1 MNWQMTASATLENE
15 HVILRPVSEDDR
27 ESIRTLA
34 RDSHI
39 WRYFVFRVSND
50 EEFETFFNAMLGDQA
65 TGVRA
70 VFIVVDK
77 VSGQIAGSMSFGNM
91 VEKEA
96 RLEIGWSW
104 LGEAFRG
111 KGINRWAKY
120 LLMRHAFEALCA
132 LRVEFKTDVLNLQ
145 ARAGLRNIGA
155 KEEGVLRSF
164 NFMPDGRRRDAI
176 FYSVLADEWP
186 WVCDAL
192 QRRAKAGPRPE
203 AQ

>member
-1 MNWQMTASATLENE
+1 MNWQTTASATLENE
-15 HVILRPVSEDDR
+15 HVILRPVREDDR
-27 ESIRTLA
+27 ESVRALA

-39 WRYFVFRVSND
+39 WRYFVFRVSSD
-50 EEFETFFNAMLGDQA
+50 DEFEAFFNAMLGDQA
-65 TGVRA
+65 TGARV

-77 VSGQIAGSMSFGNM
+77 ASGQIAGSMSFGNM

-120 LLMRHAFEALCA
+120 LLMRHAFEELCA
-132 LRVEFKTDVLNLQ
+132 IRVEFKTDVLNLQ

-186 WVCDAL
+186 WVSDAL
-192 QRRAKAGPRPE
+192 QRRAKTGPRLE